1 MTRICS
7 FRCILSICC
16 SLSSCGYT
24 AFNSAQVID
33 NIGKEYEAH
42 VMGAE
47 GAAPQVIQKN
57 GQQYMETQRVRM
69 KENVELRL
77 EDSGFTQL
85 PHRHY
90 IVTETSA
97 SPVYH
102 SLTEHPLPF
111 ISVQRGEQKLTP
123 VCMKELPNPYGWFTK
138 PLSLLAAV
146 VVDFP
151 VSVVA
156 TAADYTL
163 FMPLEYLSKKP
174 LPREPRES
182 GE

>member
-1 MTRICS
+1 MPRIYS
-7 FRCILSICC
+7 FRCILGICF

-33 NIGKEYEAH
+33 NIGKEYEAD
-42 VMGAE
+42 VVEADRDT
-47 GAAPQVIQKN
+47 PKKIQKN
-57 GQQYMETQRVRM
+57 GQQCIETQRVRM
-69 KENVELRL
+69 KEKAELRL

-111 ISVQRGEQKLTP
+111 ISVQRGEQKLMP
-123 VCMKELPNPYGWFTK
+123 ICMKELPNPYGWFTK

-163 FMPLEYLSKKP
+163 FMPMEYLSKKP
-174 LPREPRES
+174 LPRESRES

>member
-1 MTRICS
+1 MPRIYF
-7 FRCILSICC
+7 FRCILGICC
-16 SLSSCGYT
+16 SMSSCGYT

-33 NIGKEYEAH
+33 NIGKEYEAD
-42 VMGAE
+42 VVEADRDT
-47 GAAPQVIQKN
+47 PKVIQKN
-57 GQQYMETQRVRM
+57 GQQYIETQRVRM
-69 KENVELRL
+69 KEKAELRT

-123 VCMKELPNPYGWFTK
+123 VSMKELPNPYAWFTI

-156 TAADYTL
+156 TAANYTL
-163 FMPLEYLSKKP
+163 FMPLEYLSKQS
-174 LPREPRES
+174 LPRESRES
-182 GE
+182 DE